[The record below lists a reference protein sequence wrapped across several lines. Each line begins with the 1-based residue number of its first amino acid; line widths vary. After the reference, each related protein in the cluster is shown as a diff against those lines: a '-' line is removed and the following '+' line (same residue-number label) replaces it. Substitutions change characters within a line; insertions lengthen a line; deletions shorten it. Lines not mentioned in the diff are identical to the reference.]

1 MSTMQISVES
11 TGALERRMEVSV
23 PKEQIEQ
30 AVDERLKQVSRTA
43 KLKGFR
49 PGKAPIKVI
58 RQQFGA
64 QVRQEVLSDLMQSSF
79 AQAVTEQKLNPAAG
93 PRIEP
98 ITAGP
103 GEDLKYRAIF
113 EVFPEISLKSVDGLA
128 VARPTA
134 DVTQSDIE
142 AMVQNLREQRP
153 RFEAVDRE
161 GREGDRVTMDFEGQ
175 IDGHA
180 FEGSKGEDVAV
191 ILGGGR
197 MLKDFETGI
206 TGARAGE
213 RKQINV
219 GYPDDYHNKAL
230 AGRTATFDVHVKK
243 VDEKQLPPLDDEFCR
258 EYGVAEGGM
267 EQLLTEVADNMRRE
281 LGENIRGRTK
291 QQLLDRLLEANPVD
305 VPKALVD
312 NQVREMQIDTARRI
326 GAKDASQIPPPEPFL
341 EPARRRVA
349 LGLLIGELI
358 KSRGIQLDRERV
370 DARLS
375 ELASTYPDPDSTLK
389 AYRQNPE
396 ALRQVESMVLEDQVV
411 DYLLERAKVTD
422 QPSSFKELMN
432 FGA

>member
-1 MSTMQISVES
+1 MQISVES

-23 PKEQIEQ
+23 PREQIEQ
-30 AVDERLKQVSRTA
+30 AVDARLKQVSRTA

-58 RQQFGA
+58 KQQFGA
-64 QVRQEVLSDLMQSSF
+64 QVRQEVLSELMQTSF
-79 AQAVTEQKLNPAAG
+79 AQAINEQKLNPAAG

-113 EVFPEISLKSVDGLA
+113 EIFPEIALKTVDGLA
-128 VARPTA
+128 VTRPTA
-134 DVTQSDIE
+134 DVTDTDIE

-153 RFEAVDRE
+153 RFEPVDRE
-161 GREGDRVTMDFEGQ
+161 SREGDRVTMDFEGQ
-175 IDGHA
+175 IDGHP
-180 FEGSKGEDVAV
+180 FEGSKGDDVAV

-206 TGARAGE
+206 TGARADE
-213 RKQINV
+213 RKTLSV

-230 AGRTATFDVHVKK
+230 AGKTATFDVHVKK

-258 EYGVAEGGM
+258 EYGVTDGGM
-267 EQLLTEVADNMRRE
+267 EQLLSEVADNMRRE
-281 LGENIRGRTK
+281 LAQNVRGRVK
-291 QQLLDRLLEANPVD
+291 QQLLDRLLEANPVE

-326 GAKDASQIPPPEPFL
+326 GAKDASQVPPPEPFV

-349 LGLLIGELI
+349 LGMLIGEVI
-358 KSRGIQLDRERV
+358 KTRGIQIDRAKVDER
-370 DARLS
+370 LN
-375 ELASTYPDPDSTLK
+375 EMASAYPDPESILK

-396 ALRQVESMVLEDQVV
+396 ALRQVETMVLEDQVV
-411 DYLLERAKVTD
+411 DYLLERSQVTD